1 MRSII
6 YSEYQKKWPFNGQMP
21 LNGLLSYEQV
31 TRTDQ
36 KTHTKA
42 RRAAVNLIGP
52 IDWKGAI
59 DPIATERYHGA
70 R

>member
-1 MRSII
+1 MAV
-6 YSEYQKKWPFNGQMP
+6 Q
-21 LNGLLSYEQV
+21 
-31 TRTDQ
+31 RTNAVERFAFLRASDKDGS